1 MIKILLLIAAV
12 SADGFACAVGI
23 GSAGI
28 RIPARSAAVISLTGT
43 AFLAFAVAFADIIS
57 GFFPQTLC
65 GVISSLL
72 LILLGLFNLFSGVI
86 RRRSSD
92 ASPLAMLFDG
102 TRADADHSKTISCR
116 EALGPAVLL
125 SADSLV
131 TGVSVGLGEIA
142 LPPLIIASFVIGFI
156 SIILGSFI
164 GKKIVYTGSINLQW
178 ICGII
183 LIVIALLPWLPKFFP
198 A

>member
-28 RIPARSAAVISLTGT
+28 KIPARSAAVISLTGT
-43 AFLAFAVAFADIIS
+43 VFLALSVAFADIIS

-65 GVISSLL
+65 AVMSSLL
-72 LILLGLFNLFSGVI
+72 LILLGVFNLCNGII
-86 RRRSSD
+86 RKRSSED
-92 ASPLAMLFDG
+92 SPIAMLFDG
-102 TRADADHSKTISCR
+102 TKADVDHSKTISCR
-116 EALGPAVLL
+116 EALGLAVLL

-131 TGVSVGLGEIA
+131 TGVSVGLGDIS
-142 LPPLIIASFVIGFI
+142 LPPLIAASFVIGFL
-156 SIILGSFI
+156 SVAAGGYI

-183 LIVIALLPWLPKFFP
+183 LIVIALLPWLP
-198 A
+198 

>member
-28 RIPARSAAVISLTGT
+28 KIPARSAAVISLTGT

-65 GVISSLL
+65 TVISSLL
-72 LILLGLFNLFSGVI
+72 LILLGLFNLFNGVI

-92 ASPLAMLFDG
+92 DSPLAMLFDG
-102 TRADADHSKTISCR
+102 TKADIDHSKIISCR
-116 EALGPAVLL
+116 EALGLAVLL

-131 TGVSVGLGEIA
+131 TGVSVGLGEIS
-142 LPPLIIASFVIGFI
+142 LPPLMIASFVIGFI
-156 SIILGSFI
+156 SIIVGSFI
-164 GKKIVYTGSINLQW
+164 GKKVIYTGSINLQW

-183 LIVIALLPWLPKFFP
+183 LIVIALLPWLPKISP